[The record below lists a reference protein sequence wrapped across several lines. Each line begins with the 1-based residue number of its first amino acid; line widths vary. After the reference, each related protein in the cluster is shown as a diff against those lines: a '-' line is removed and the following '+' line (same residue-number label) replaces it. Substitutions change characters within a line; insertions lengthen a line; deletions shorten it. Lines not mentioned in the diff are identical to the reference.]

1 MGPVWGGPDPPT
13 EVRSLLFAVNGANA
27 ADYKQFIINS
37 VLPQVE
43 SEMNN
48 NFFKNSLSD
57 YKPYYKP
64 AKIQAEFV
72 ATPDDILNRY
82 LANTTLFW
90 AGVNLTF
97 SPGSAENQQV
107 VNAEKASYTILMK
120 EHEIDYQSPFVPD
133 PERFGDASIPN
144 SNDSFAESQCRNA
157 DYDGPVN
164 SSLLLFFKQQCDTG
178 LYWSSGFLALQSALD
193 AALCGTT
200 TRLPYLLM
208 QEAPRS
214 AFVLERSGPLQPI
227 AVMMMIMGFAPWVQF
242 LMVHIVGEK
251 EKGIKEAMYLMGM
264 KVDMYWL
271 SWFLT
276 YAVMSIVPCIAMTIV
291 VKVMGLFSNA
301 NVFLVLLI
309 LLSFSLSII
318 SLGMLLSNFFKQA
331 KTAGLVG
338 MLSMTIVSL
347 SIFGIKGIT
356 SGAVKGLCS
365 LISPLAACFALQTTL
380 AIDATEGLHWNQFVN
395 GGDGFSPLAATLMLW
410 LDTALYFALTLLIDM
425 VIIPSEH
432 GLLGLLC
439 GSSSSGPRNR
449 GDGVAGSMQVTAICE
464 EVSPELASKKALSV
478 INVEKTFG
486 SGKKAKQALKGVSF
500 DLYEGQIF
508 ALLGHNG
515 AGKSTMHTI
524 VSGHIRPTTGT
535 VSIYGHDVQTAAG
548 RDSVREIMGV
558 CPQHDILFDK
568 LTVQEHMELFG
579 AIKGVSNEKLEVA
592 MQKGMKEVHLHTQSG
607 VQSERLSGGQKR
619 KLSVALALIGDP
631 KVICLDEPTSGMDPL
646 SRRQLWDLLQAKRP
660 GRVMLFTTHQMDEAD
675 ILADRKA
682 VLSHGKV
689 QCLGSSLFLKTRFGL
704 GYHLNIV
711 KRQDAPQAALSSV
724 VQQHFPESTIACHDV
739 GIAQGGTS
747 ECMYELP
754 LAGLPHFSGLFG
766 ALDASSSSLGI
777 ASYGV
782 SMTTLDEVFLRLAD
796 EDGGASGTAAAA
808 ADSEEQ
814 DVQLLDLSAIDDS
827 DEELLLEQG
836 SINSSAP
843 APARASLE
851 ARWQVQLWAL
861 MAVRAKQMM
870 RTPMAL
876 MFQIVAPCILLVIGL
891 VVVMKPAA
899 ADQWSNATQLLTPGV
914 ASPVIDLPFLV
925 ASSYKTGSSFLDYL
939 ETLGGDF
946 ESKGMNITNLAHENA
961 TWTLEDFYIAKQGD
975 ATSLMYPAAVDFA
988 KGTTTIMYDPASV
1001 HALPSYVSA
1010 LNNASC
1016 KMYPSGSREKNVT
1029 SISASSRPLPV
1040 NSAAGFDT
1048 GTFNTVL
1055 FVGMAIS
1062 VIPGG
1067 FAVDLVRDRK
1077 LKNKHQLFTS
1087 GTPLSIYFLAYFLMN
1102 VLMMLIPVAVGIFLM
1117 LGMNVTAL
1125 IGPALPVT
1133 IVFMVLYTP
1142 LTILATFVGSYLF
1155 TEPDTCQSQLPPAIN
1170 LAGFMPY
1177 ICVGV
1182 LDGAGHSDT
1191 AIALHYVLCV
1201 FDPPYTLLGAMYFI
1215 FRVDLANQ
1223 SQIVS
1228 KVLTTSDYFASGTHL
1243 TPTLLIMLAQCGAF
1257 AGMLWLIEFGWA
1269 RCCPERAP
1277 AGSDNGYEEDD
1288 DDDDVV
1294 KAGEVASSREGQ
1306 RALIRLTGLTKS
1318 FAAKGPAGSARN
1330 EIKRAVRGLSF
1341 GVNDGEVLG
1350 LLGPNGAGKTTTISI
1365 LTGEQQ
1371 ASTGEAFIGGHSI
1384 QTDLANA
1391 FRELGFCPQFS
1402 ALFPRIT
1409 VWEHLVLYARLH
1421 GFSGAAAEARA
1432 LQYMRKMG
1440 IQAFKNVRCAALS
1453 GGTQRKVSI
1462 AIALIGD
1469 PRAVL
1474 LDEPSSGID
1483 PATRRF
1489 LWDIVRE
1496 HTVGRATVLTTHSME
1511 EADALCTKIAIM
1523 TSGKMRCIGS
1533 PQHLKNKFSTGYTLE
1548 LKSTRTNTAAIGQF
1562 VQEQFPGAVSLE
1574 EYDGFFKYRVENVP
1588 PLAVV
1593 FKTLEDARRP
1603 LAIEE
1608 YSFSQ
1613 PSLEQIFLDFAKKQ
1627 NAQA

>member
-1 MGPVWGGPDPPT
+1 MDGP
-13 EVRSLLFAVNGANA
+13 NA
-27 ADYKQFIINS
+27 AEYKHFVTES
-37 VLPQVE
+37 VLPLVE
-43 SEMNN
+43 KEINKHFFTNN
-48 NFFKNSLSD
+48 LTD
-57 YKPYYKP
+57 YKPVGIK
-64 AKIQAEFV
+64 AEFV
-72 ATPDDILNRY
+72 NSPDEILSRY
-82 LANTTLFW
+82 LANTSLFW

-97 SPGSAENQQV
+97 SPGSAEDQPV
-107 VNAEKASYTILMK
+107 ANAQDAAYTILMK
-120 EHEIDYQSPFVPD
+120 EHGIDYQSPFVPD
-133 PERFGDASIPN
+133 PERFGDASIPGIA
-144 SNDSFAESQCRNA
+144 NDSFTESQCRNA
-157 DYDGPVN
+157 NYTGPGN
-164 SSLLLFFKQQCDTG
+164 SSLIAFFEQQCDTG

-193 AALCGTT
+193 AALCGIDTAH
-200 TRLPYLLM
+200 RPFMQM

-214 AFVLERSGPLQPI
+214 EYVLERSGPLQPI
-227 AVMMMIMGFAPWVQF
+227 AVMMIIMGFAPWVQF

-276 YAVMSIVPCIAMTIV
+276 YTVMSVVPCIAMTV
-291 VKVMGLFSNA
+291 VTKVMGLFSNA
-301 NVFLVLLI
+301 NAILVFLI
-309 LLSFSLSII
+309 LFAFSLSII
-318 SLGMLLSNFFKQA
+318 SLGLLLSNFFKQA

-338 MLSMTIVSL
+338 MLSMTVVSL
-347 SIFGIKGIT
+347 SIFGIKNIT

-365 LISPLAACFALQTTL
+365 LVSPLAACFALQTTL
-380 AIDATEGLHWNQFVN
+380 AIDATEGLHWDQFVH
-395 GGDGFSPLAATLMLW
+395 GGSGFSPLAATLMLFF
-410 LDTALYFALTLLIDM
+410 DAGLYFLLTILIDT
-425 VIIPSEH
+425 SFF
-432 GLLGLLC
+432 GWF
-439 GSSSSGPRNR
+439 SSNAAASADAAADTSSH
-449 GDGVAGSMQVTAICE
+449 ATAICE
-464 EVSPELASKKALSV
+464 QVSPELAAKKALSV
-478 INVEKTFG
+478 INVAKSFG
-486 SGKKAKQALKGVSF
+486 SGTKTKRALKGVSF

-524 VSGHIRPTTGT
+524 ISGHIQPTSGT

-548 RDSVREIMGV
+548 RNSVREIMGV

-568 LTVQEHMELFG
+568 LTVQEHMALFG
-579 AIKGVSNEKLEVA
+579 AIKGVPPAKLTVA
-592 MQKGMKEVHLHTQSG
+592 MEEGMKEVHLHTQRG

-682 VLSHGKV
+682 VLSHGKL

-704 GYHLNIV
+704 GYHLNVV
-711 KRQDAPQAALSSV
+711 KRREAPQAALSGV
-724 VQQHFPESTIACHDV
+724 VQQHFPETQIACHEV

-747 ECMYELP
+747 ECVYELP
-754 LAGLPHFSGLFG
+754 LSGLKQFSGLFG
-766 ALDASSSSLGI
+766 ALDASASTLGI

-796 EDGGASGTAAAA
+796 EDDGASNDAADNAADPDVELLDMSASSGDGDGDGDDDLLLEAGSVNGTAA
-808 ADSEEQ
+808 
-814 DVQLLDLSAIDDS
+814 
-827 DEELLLEQG
+827 
-836 SINSSAP
+836 P
-843 APARASLE
+843 PARASVQP
-851 ARWQVQLWAL
+851 RWQVQLWAL
-861 MAVRAKQMM
+861 MAVRAKQML

-876 MFQIVAPCILLVIGL
+876 NFQIVAPCILLVIGL
-891 VVVMKPAA
+891 VVVMKPTAV
-899 ADQWSNATQLLTPGV
+899 DQWSNETIRLTPGV
-914 ASPVIDLPFLV
+914 ASPVSSMPFIV
-925 ASSYKTGSSFLDYL
+925 DNDAVTPDYL
-939 ETLGGDF
+939 ETLGENF
-946 ESKGMNITNLAHENA
+946 EYVGMNMTDVSEANVS
-961 TWTLEDFYIAKQGD
+961 WTLEEYYIAQQGSRT
-975 ATSLMYPAAVDFA
+975 ALMYPAAVTFD
-988 KGTTTIMYDPASV
+988 KILNVPLTTVMYDPASV
-1001 HALPSYVSA
+1001 HALPSYISA
-1010 LNNASC
+1010 LNDASC
-1016 KMYPSGSREKNVT
+1016 KMYPSGSREKNIT
-1029 SISASSRPLPV
+1029 SVSASSRPLPV
-1040 NSAAGFDT
+1040 NSAPGFDT

-1087 GTPLSIYFLAYFLMN
+1087 GTPLSIYFTAYFLMN
-1102 VLMMLIPVAVGIFLM
+1102 VMMMLIPVTVGIILM

-1133 IVFMVLYTP
+1133 ILFMFTYTP
-1142 LTILATFVGSYLF
+1142 LTILASFVGSYLF

-1182 LDGAGHSDT
+1182 IDAAGHSDT
-1191 AIALHYVLCV
+1191 AVALHYILCV

-1215 FRVDLANQ
+1215 FRVELANQ
-1223 SQIVS
+1223 GQITS
-1228 KVLTTSDYFASGTHL
+1228 KVLTTADYFASGTHL
-1243 TPTLLIMLAQCGAF
+1243 TATLLIMLAQCGMF
-1257 AGMLWLIEFGWA
+1257 AGMLWMIEFGWQ
-1269 RCCPERAP
+1269 RCCPARAP
-1277 AGSDNGYEEDD
+1277 PGAAAAEHEDEDD
-1288 DDDDVV
+1288 EDDDDVV
-1294 KAGEVASSREGQ
+1294 KAGELASGPQGRQ
-1306 RALIRLTGLTKS
+1306 ALIRLTGLTKS
-1318 FAAKGPAGSARN
+1318 FAAKGPAGSARK

-1341 GVNDGEVLG
+1341 GVNAGEVLG

-1384 QTDLANA
+1384 QTDLADA

-1421 GFSGAAAEARA
+1421 GFAGAAAEARA

-1440 IQAFKNVRCAALS
+1440 IQSFRNVRCADLS

-1462 AIALIGD
+1462 AIALLGD

-1489 LWDIVRE
+1489 LWDVVRE
-1496 HTVGRATVLTTHSME
+1496 HTEGRATVLTTHSME

-1548 LKSTRTNTAAIGQF
+1548 LKSIHSNADAINQF
-1562 VQEQFPGAVSLE
+1562 VQQRFPGAVVLE
-1574 EYDGFFKYRVENVP
+1574 EYDGFFKYRVEDVP

-1593 FKTLEDARRP
+1593 FKTLEDARGP
-1603 LAIEE
+1603 LSIEE

-1627 NAQA
+1627 QAQPK